1 MSQDQTAISD
11 VPPLP
16 SQEDEARRAYS
27 RLRRRLLEG
36 QWKQDLDRKCREFF
50 PIGTVERL
58 GVLDTSRNL
67 FGTVTKQLAIQY
79 DNPPRVSHPDSD
91 VDDFATRVRLD
102 GLWAIGARN
111 ARNTIGM
118 REGLIR
124 SDYTTERGE
133 LLYRAVPSDLVYAE
147 ASGDNPDEPNLVVE
161 ARLASLDLG
170 DGKGERDQWTWDVL
184 DIRDPQ
190 DPKYRVLLPSG
201 RADIEDAKDITEQ
214 VLGGTFS
221 GGDYPYLVEG
231 EPVLPYSL
239 FHAQRTGALWNPWE
253 NSEQVECTLHIG
265 ALWSFW
271 GYLCRD
277 AAYSQR
283 WAIGVQLGG
292 GAIRGSGKAARK
304 EVHLDP
310 TSIAMFTEEV
320 PGGGRLGQFGASVDP
335 ERYQL
340 AIDSYEQRCLAH
352 SGLSPDDFQK
362 SGGAAESGYA
372 IALKRE
378 TVRRMQKAS
387 EAQFERADKQ
397 VLALSAALLNA
408 NEGGSL
414 PESGYSIRYMA
425 VPPTPTERQARV
437 AEATSL
443 LDVGLASPVDIV
455 LAQHPGM
462 ERAEAFAH
470 LDTVREERV
479 EFASMDRLPD
489 AAGDDLESKVSV
501 STGGEVKAADTALN
515 GAQVTAATGIVE
527 RVAMGALPRDSGISM
542 LSEFFNIPKPQAE
555 RIMGSVGRGFRP
567 TLQE

>member
-1 MSQDQTAISD
+1 MSQDTALSD
-11 VPPLP
+11 IPPLP
-16 SQEDEARRAYS
+16 SQDDEARRTHS

-36 QWKQDLDRKCREFF
+36 QWKQDLENKCREFF
-50 PIGTVERL
+50 PVGTVDRL

-67 FGTVTKQLAIQY
+67 FGTIVKQLAIQY
-79 DNPPRVSHPDSD
+79 DNPPRVTHADAD
-91 VDDFATRVRLD
+91 VDEFATRVRHD

-124 SDYTTERGE
+124 TDYTTERGE

-147 ASGDNPDEPNLVVE
+147 AAADNPDEPNLVVE
-161 ARLASLDLG
+161 ARLASLDIG
-170 DGKGERDQWTWDVL
+170 DGKGEQDRWTWDVL

-190 DPKYRVLLPSG
+190 DPKYRVLLPGG
-201 RADIEDAKDITEQ
+201 RARIEEAADITEQ
-214 VLGGTFS
+214 VLGGSFS
-221 GGDYPYLVEG
+221 GGDYPYVVEASA
-231 EPVLPYSL
+231 VLPYSL
-239 FHAQRTGALWNPWE
+239 FHAQRTGELFNPYE

-271 GYLCRD
+271 AYLCRD

-310 TSIAMFTEEV
+310 TSSAMFTEEV

-335 ERYQL
+335 ERFQL
-340 AIDSYEQRCLAH
+340 AIDSYERACLGH

-378 TVRRMQKAS
+378 TVRRIQKAS
-387 EAQFERADKQ
+387 EAQFERADKE

-408 NEGGSL
+408 NEGGNL

-425 VPPTPTERQARV
+425 VPPTPSERQARV

-443 LDVGLASPVDIV
+443 LEVGLASPVDIV

-462 ERAEAFAH
+462 ERAEAIAH
-470 LDTVREERV
+470 LETIRQERALFPTV
-479 EFASMDRLPD
+479 
-489 AAGDDLESKVSV
+489 
-501 STGGEVKAADTALN
+501 GG
-515 GAQVTAATGIVE
+515 GHQ
-527 RVAMGALPRDSGISM
+527 
-542 LSEFFNIPKPQAE
+542 
-555 RIMGSVGRGFRP
+555 
-567 TLQE
+567 

>member
-1 MSQDQTAISD
+1 MSQDQTALSD

-16 SQEDEARRAYS
+16 SQEDETRRTHS

-36 QWKQDLDRKCREFF
+36 QWKQDLENKCASFF
-50 PIGTVERL
+50 PPQTVSRF
-58 GVLDTSRNL
+58 GNLDVSRNL
-67 FGTVTKQLAIQY
+67 FGTIVKQLAIQY
-79 DNPPRVSHPDSD
+79 DNPPRVTHADSD
-91 VDDFATRVRLD
+91 VDEFAARVRHD
-102 GLWAIGARN
+102 GLWSIGARN

-118 REGLIR
+118 REGLMR
-124 SDYTTERGE
+124 TDYSTERGE

-147 ASGDNPDEPNLVVE
+147 AAADNPDEPNLVVE

-170 DGKGERDQWTWDVL
+170 DGKGETDRWTWDVL
-184 DIRDPQ
+184 DLRDPQ
-190 DPKYRVLLPSG
+190 DPKYRVLLPGG
-201 RADIEDAKDITEQ
+201 RARIEEATDITEQ
-214 VLGGTFS
+214 VLGGSFS

-231 EPVLPYSL
+231 SAVLPYAL
-239 FHAQRTGALWNPWE
+239 YHAQRTGELFNPYD
-253 NSEQVECTLHIG
+253 NSEQVEATLLIG
-265 ALWSFW
+265 ALWTFW

-340 AIDSYEQRCLAH
+340 AVDSFEQRVLAH

-362 SGGAAESGYA
+362 GGGAAESGYA

-378 TVRRMQKAS
+378 TVRRIQKAS
-387 EAQFERADKQ
+387 EAQFERADKE

-408 NEGGSL
+408 NEGGNL

-425 VPPTPTERQARV
+425 VPPTPSERQARV

-443 LDVGLASPVDIV
+443 LEVGLASPVDIV

-462 ERAEAFAH
+462 ERAEAIAH

-479 EFASMDRLPD
+479 EFASMDKLPD
-489 AAGDDLESKVSV
+489 AVADLGGMLAPA
-501 STGGEVKAADTALN
+501 GGEVKAADTALN

-555 RIMGSVGRGFRP
+555 RIMGSVGRSFRP

>member
-1 MSQDQTAISD
+1 MSQDQTALSD

-16 SQEDEARRAYS
+16 SQEDETRRTHS

-36 QWKQDLDRKCREFF
+36 QWKQDLEARCRSFF
-50 PIGTVERL
+50 VGTTVERF
-58 GVLDTSRNL
+58 GALDTSRNL
-67 FGTVTKQLAIQY
+67 FNTITRQLAGQY
-79 DNPPRVSHPDSD
+79 DVPPRVSHPDSD
-91 VDDFATRVRLD
+91 VADFATRVRQD

-124 SDYTTERGE
+124 TDYTTERGE

-147 ASGDNPDEPNLVVE
+147 ASGDNPDEPNLIVE

-184 DIRDPQ
+184 DLRDPQ
-190 DPKYRVLLPSG
+190 DPKYRVLLPTG
-201 RADIEDAKDITEQ
+201 RAEIEDSRDITEQ

-231 EPVLPYSL
+231 EPVMPYAL
-239 FHAQRTGALWNPWE
+239 YHAQRTGALWNPYD

-265 ALWSFW
+265 ALWTFW

-292 GAIRGSGKAARK
+292 GSIRGTGKNARK

-335 ERYQL
+335 ERFQL

-362 SGGAAESGYA
+362 GGGAAESGYA

-387 EAQFERADKQ
+387 EAQFERADKA
-397 VLALSAALLNA
+397 VLNLSAALLNA
-408 NEGGSL
+408 NEGSSL

-437 AEATSL
+437 AEATAL
-443 LDVGLASPVDIV
+443 LEVGLASPVDIV

-462 ERAEAFAH
+462 ERSEAIAH
-470 LDTVREERV
+470 LETIRQERALFPTV
-479 EFASMDRLPD
+479 
-489 AAGDDLESKVSV
+489 
-501 STGGEVKAADTALN
+501 GG
-515 GAQVTAATGIVE
+515 GQ
-527 RVAMGALPRDSGISM
+527 S
-542 LSEFFNIPKPQAE
+542 
-555 RIMGSVGRGFRP
+555 
-567 TLQE
+567 